1 MKRSTLVKLLAPI
14 LSRKD
19 TPVTTSAELVIK
31 QLEELKLLAP
41 THKKTIRKRD
51 IELMPYEE
59 TVVVEGWEDEDV

>member
-19 TPVTTSAELVIK
+19 TPVTISAELVIN

-41 THKKTIRKRD
+41 THKVLVTKKD

-59 TVVVEGWEDEDV
+59 EVLVSGWENE